1 MGIKRILSIIFGF
14 IMAAMAAS
22 IGLLLVHNI
31 F

>member
-1 MGIKRILSIIFGF
+1 MGVKRIMSMLLGF